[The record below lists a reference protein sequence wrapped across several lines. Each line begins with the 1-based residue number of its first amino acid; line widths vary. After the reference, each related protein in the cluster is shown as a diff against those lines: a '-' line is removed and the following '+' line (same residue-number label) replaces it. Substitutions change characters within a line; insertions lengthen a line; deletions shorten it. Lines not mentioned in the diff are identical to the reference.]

1 MSLLSLQGHE
11 NKYPSQLS
19 GGQQQRVA
27 LARAFGAAPAD
38 PSAGGRYRGFGGL
51 DSQLLQRP
59 LSAPSVFNF
68 YSPFYQPP
76 GPLTTAALVAPEL
89 QIINSVS
96 SITAPDLFSTA
107 LNVATT
113 TVAPFNPA
121 SNNGYTR
128 FNPTA
133 QSDNA
138 ATTTVNELLWNT
150 RIDETAWL
158 TLAQGSPETL
168 VSTLD
173 QTLCSGAMSAP
184 TFRAVTRAIRR
195 LDDPAAAG
203 LTDAVRE
210 TRARQRFRVA
220 AHLVAISADAAVL
233 K

>member
-1 MSLLSLQGHE
+1 VSS
-11 NKYPSQLS
+11 
-19 GGQQQRVA
+19 
-27 LARAFGAAPAD
+27 
-38 PSAGGRYRGFGGL
+38 GGRYRGFGGL

-76 GPLTTAALVAPEL
+76 GPLTDSGLVAPEL

-96 SITAPDLFSTA
+96 AITGPDQFSSA

-113 TVAPFNPA
+113 TVSPFSLT
-121 SNNGYTR
+121 SNNGWTR
-128 FNPTA
+128 FNSSA

-138 ATTTVNELLWNT
+138 ATADVNELLWNT
-150 RIDETAWL
+150 RINETAWV
-158 TLAQGSPETL
+158 TLAQGSPEAL
-168 VSTLD
+168 VSALD
-173 QTLCSGAMSAP
+173 RTLCNGAMSAK
-184 TFRAVTRAIRR
+184 TFRAITRALRR
-195 LDDPAAAG
+195 LDDPAASG

-220 AHLVAISADAAVL
+220 AHLAAISADAAVL